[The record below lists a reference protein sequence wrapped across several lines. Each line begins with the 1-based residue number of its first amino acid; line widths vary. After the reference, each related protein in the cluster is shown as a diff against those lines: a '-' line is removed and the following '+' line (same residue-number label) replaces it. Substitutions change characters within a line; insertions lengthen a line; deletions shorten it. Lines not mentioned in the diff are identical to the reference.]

1 MNAPDEH
8 PGKAF
13 WIGLAVGWAL
23 MAFGVAGLI
32 ANRAD
37 TKPVEVSYRFL
48 ELALVHDAVVA
59 PLAFVVGAIATHWLP
74 AIVRGP
80 VRGALALSAIVIVF
94 ALPLVQRLGARQNS
108 SVLPLAYGPNLA
120 VVLGA
125 IWLATAG
132 VVARRLLKRRR
143 RRWPL
148 VRPELSPERGA

>member
-1 MNAPDEH
+1 MNARDER
-8 PGKAF
+8 PGRAF
-13 WIGLAVGWAL
+13 WIGLAAGWAV

-37 TKPVEVSYRFL
+37 TKPFEVTYRFL
-48 ELALVHDAVVA
+48 ELAVVHDAVAA
-59 PLAFVVGAIATHWLP
+59 PLAYVVGAIATHWLP

-120 VVLGA
+120 TVLGG
-125 IWLATAG
+125 IWLATAA

-143 RRWPL
+143 HRWPL

>member
-1 MNAPDEH
+1 VNALNEP

-13 WIGLAVGWAL
+13 WLGLAAGWAV

-37 TKPVEVSYRFL
+37 TKPFEVAYRFA
-48 ELALVHDAVVA
+48 ELALIHDAVVA
-59 PLAFVVGAIATHWLP
+59 PLAFMVGAIATHWLP
-74 AIVRGP
+74 SIVRGP

-94 ALPLVQRLGARQNS
+94 ALPLVQRLGARDNS

-120 VVLGA
+120 IVLAA

-132 VVARRLLKRRR
+132 VVARRLVKRRQQ
-143 RRWPL
+143 RWQAA
-148 VRPELSPERGA
+148 RPELSPEQGA

>member
-1 MNAPDEH
+1 MNARHER

-13 WIGLAVGWAL
+13 WIGLATGWAV

-37 TKPVEVSYRFL
+37 TKPFEVAYRFL
-48 ELALVHDAVVA
+48 ELALLHDAVVA
-59 PLAFVVGAIATHWLP
+59 PLAFAAGAVATHWLP
-74 AIVRGP
+74 PIGRGP
-80 VRGALALSAIVIVF
+80 VRGALALSAIVVVF

-120 VVLGA
+120 IVLGA

-132 VVARRLLKRRR
+132 IVARRVVRRR
-143 RRWPL
+143 QQRWRL
-148 VRPELSPERGA
+148 ARPELSPEPGA

>member
-1 MNAPDEH
+1 VNARNEP

-13 WIGLAVGWAL
+13 WIGLAAGWAV

-37 TKPVEVSYRFL
+37 TKPFEVAYRFV
-48 ELALVHDAVVA
+48 ELALIHDAVVA
-59 PLAFVVGAIATHWLP
+59 PLAFMVGAIATHWLP
-74 AIVRGP
+74 SIVRGP

-94 ALPLVQRLGARQNS
+94 ALPLVQRLGARDNS

-120 VVLGA
+120 IVLAA

-132 VVARRLLKRRR
+132 VVARRLVKRRQQ
-143 RRWPL
+143 RWQAA
-148 VRPELSPERGA
+148 RPELSPEQGA